1 MSCGSTRAS
10 SDSSGSTSGRKGH
23 LSGLEPMSEAQTPA
37 KRLKFRLALYSL
49 FLVCGLS
56 VFAISYVSPE
66 LSIGSGAL
74 IALFFLAAWAS
85 NRSSRF
91 RVYWK
96 APFAFFV
103 FSFVWFTRHTIL
115 DSALVQ
121 PLYKTLNGNVIAQ
134 LIDSA
139 VVIIPILLLTL
150 ASGDKLSSI
159 FLQRGNVR
167 LGLIVGL
174 IVFIV
179 FLLVSGVVAVQLAGM
194 SPGGFLLLA
203 PYLLV
208 SALANGFKE
217 ELWFRG
223 LFLNKYEL
231 FIGNRALEFPAS
243 SDFRSKLDRG
253 RVCAGSRWHRTCVV
267 RSWFGIGLP
276 DAEDRKH
283 PWSFPVRGGLRDP
296 HLSDRYFFA

>member
-1 MSCGSTRAS
+1 
-10 SDSSGSTSGRKGH
+10 
-23 LSGLEPMSEAQTPA
+23 MSEAQTPA

-194 SPGGFLLLA
+194 SPGGFLLLT

-208 SALANGFKE
+208 LALANGFKE

-223 LFLNKYEL
+223 LFLNKYEPL
-231 FIGNRALEFPAS
+231 L
-243 SDFRSKLDRG
+243 
-253 RVCAGSRWHRTCVV
+253 
-267 RSWFGIGLP
+267 GIGLSNFLQAP
-276 DAEDRKH
+276 IFAASLIEGEFA
-283 PWSFPVRGGLRDP
+283 PALVGIVLVSFVLGLGLGYLMRRTGSILGP
-296 HLSDRYFFA
+296 SLCEAGSVIPIFLIAISSLKL